1 MKKYL
6 KTFSLSVLLLSGA
19 LINPINT
26 WGSLERAQQIYNTG
40 DKNKYPQLV
49 KELIQNG
56 MHFSAIPFFKEYLTV
71 APRGRNTDV
80 DNIADE
86 LITHVGVRQFESLS
100 ASLLEK
106 SNAATMRYVSAK
118 KLFRLGKYEEA
129 LKFIDRKLDDDHPIK
144 PFALLLEG
152 SIYAV
157 QKKTDDAIKVFRE
170 CIDTTESRVKDTTS
184 SERLRQLKINRDYCI
199 IGIPR
204 VYFAAQSFDKA
215 YSSYLDLPKS
225 SYIWP
230 EILFE
235 EAWTSFYLR
244 DFNRTLGKLVTYKAP
259 VMNYIFNPEIDVL
272 NALTYMEMCLWADSK
287 KVVNTFYEKYEKDFD
302 DYRRFLS
309 SLGKDY
315 RQYYLLIK
323 DLKEEK
329 LKVNPLIAKALISI
343 SRDSTYIEL
352 FESFNS
358 GRDEIERVKNMH
370 DSSIKSALN
379 NSLRESLTLQ
389 RNLIGGYIRGQLK
402 LYENQMVRSFE
413 DMSYIKLEILSRRKS
428 ELYEDLA
435 SGTLSRNRGDL
446 INLKR
451 TEKQYF
457 WTFNGEFWADELGDY
472 VFSLKSECR

>member
-1 MKKYL
+1 MRNFL
-6 KTFSLSVLLLSGA
+6 KSLSASTIIA
-19 LINPINT
+19 AAMMINPMNT

-49 KELIQNG
+49 KELIQSG
-56 MHFSAIPFFKEYLTV
+56 MYFSAIPFFKEYLTI
-71 APRGRNTDV
+71 APKGRNTEV

-86 LITHVGVRQFESLS
+86 LITKVGVRQFESLS
-100 ASLLEK
+100 SNLLER
-106 SNAATMRYVSAK
+106 SNAATMRYITAK
-118 KLFRLGKYEEA
+118 KLFRAGKYEEA

-157 QKKTDDAIKVFRE
+157 QKKSDLAVKVFRE
-170 CIDTTESRVKDTTS
+170 CIDTTESRVKDTES
-184 SERLRQLKINRDYCI
+184 PERLRQLKINRDYCV

-204 VYFAAQSFDKA
+204 VHFAAQAFDKA
-215 YSSYLDLPKS
+215 YSTYLDLPKS

-259 VMNYIFNPEIDVL
+259 VMGYIFNPEIDVL
-272 NALTYMEMCLWADSK
+272 NALTYMEMCLWNDSK
-287 KVVNTFYEKYEKDFD
+287 KVVDVFYTKYEKDFEE
-302 DYRRFLS
+302 YKRFVS
-309 SLGKDY
+309 NLGKDY

-323 DLKEEK
+323 DLKDGK
-329 LKVNPLIAKALISI
+329 LKVNPLIEKALFSI

-352 FESFNS
+352 FDSFNS
-358 GRDEIERVKNMH
+358 GREEIERVKNMR

-379 NSLRESLTLQ
+379 NSLKESLTLQ

-413 DMSYIKLEILSRRKS
+413 DMSYI
-428 ELYEDLA
+428 
-435 SGTLSRNRGDL
+435 
-446 INLKR
+446 
-451 TEKQYF
+451 
-457 WTFNGEFWADELGDY
+457 
-472 VFSLKSECR
+472 